1 MLKLMQKGESMNY
14 LSLTKEELTNY
25 LAQERRNY
33 DAIVAE
39 GNKVDIA
46 RGKPCNEQLDIAM
59 PMLDMAEQLKAMPK
73 SYRNYG
79 MLEGI
84 PEMRG
89 LFAEIL
95 GVKPDNVIVGG
106 SSSLNLMYDTI
117 QRNLQFGV
125 CGGKPW
131 NSSKIKF
138 ICPVPGYDRH
148 FGILQH
154 FGIEMISVNMTEQGP
169 NMDLVEKLVESDESI
184 KGIWCVP
191 KYSNPTGITYSDEVV
206 TRLANMKTKASD
218 FRIFWDNAYCV
229 HELTDT
235 PDVLKNIMQACIEA
249 GSEDRV
255 YEFTS
260 TSKITFA
267 GAGVACIAASANNV
281 KDILSHLTYQTISYN
296 KVSQYMHY
304 LYLKSVDNI
313 AEIMKKQM
321 QVIKPKFDTVIGA
334 LEENFGA
341 DNGVC
346 SWTTPKGGYFITLDT
361 YPGCASRVG
370 ELCKKAGLTITPAGA
385 PFPYGV
391 DDDDKTLRIAPTFT
405 SDSDLAVAVKILVCC
420 IKVAVLEKLLEL

>member
-1 MLKLMQKGESMNY
+1 MLKFMQKGESMNY

-95 GVKPDNVIVGG
+95 GVKPDTVIVGG

-131 NSSKIKF
+131 NSSPIKF

-235 PDVLKNIMQACIEA
+235 PDVLKNIM
-249 GSEDRV
+249 
-255 YEFTS
+255 
-260 TSKITFA
+260 
-267 GAGVACIAASANNV
+267 
-281 KDILSHLTYQTISYN
+281 
-296 KVSQYMHY
+296 
-304 LYLKSVDNI
+304 
-313 AEIMKKQM
+313 
-321 QVIKPKFDTVIGA
+321 
-334 LEENFGA
+334 
-341 DNGVC
+341 
-346 SWTTPKGGYFITLDT
+346 
-361 YPGCASRVG
+361 
-370 ELCKKAGLTITPAGA
+370 
-385 PFPYGV
+385 
-391 DDDDKTLRIAPTFT
+391 
-405 SDSDLAVAVKILVCC
+405 
-420 IKVAVLEKLLEL
+420 